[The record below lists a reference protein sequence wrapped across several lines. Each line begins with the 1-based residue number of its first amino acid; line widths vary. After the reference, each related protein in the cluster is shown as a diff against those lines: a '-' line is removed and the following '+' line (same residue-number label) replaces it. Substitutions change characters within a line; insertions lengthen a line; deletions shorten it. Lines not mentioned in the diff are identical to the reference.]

1 MLYRKAYDKLL
12 AWKKQKNRT
21 ALCMDHIQF
30 SILQG
35 DVSVN
40 MGSILENVMA
50 QMFVANGFSLHYFDT
65 KRYGELDFVM
75 QEGTSIDLVEIK
87 SGNDYRKHAALNKVR
102 AVEEWK
108 AKNAIVF
115 CKDNVQVEDGIVYLP
130 WYMAI
135 FYKQEEPAEGRI
147 YKVDLSGL

>member
-40 MGSILENVMA
+40 MGSILENVMG

-75 QEGTSIDLVEIK
+75 QE
-87 SGNDYRKHAALNKVR
+87 
-102 AVEEWK
+102 
-108 AKNAIVF
+108 
-115 CKDNVQVEDGIVYLP
+115 
-130 WYMAI
+130 
-135 FYKQEEPAEGRI
+135 EPAEGRI